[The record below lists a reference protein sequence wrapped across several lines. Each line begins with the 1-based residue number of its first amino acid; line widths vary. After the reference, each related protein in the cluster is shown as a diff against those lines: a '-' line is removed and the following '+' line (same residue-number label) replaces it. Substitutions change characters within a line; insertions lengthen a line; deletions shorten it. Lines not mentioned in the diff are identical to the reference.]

1 MGLDCKWT
9 WRAIL
14 KNTITSTM
22 TADYCH
28 WKMLLSKMTRL
39 GPKPKSGAAPRLRQV
54 VALFVLLSADISRTR
69 VGRYFLEGGWERII
83 LIVTPPF
90 LHKWQ
95 KRPIS
100 AGVYSS
106 AKHGRLY
113 SQPPSVNNVPN
124 NYVTVFG
131 LPCEKVSPPSP
142 AVLQYANG
150 KKAKVWEL
158 DLMEWSQATVLKQ
171 SEWHL

>member
-1 MGLDCKWT
+1 MT
-9 WRAIL
+9 W
-14 KNTITSTM
+14 
-22 TADYCH
+22 
-28 WKMLLSKMTRL
+28 L
-39 GPKPKSGAAPRLRQV
+39 GPEPWSGATPRLRQV
-54 VALFVLLSADISRTR
+54 VTLFVPLSVDISRTR
-69 VGRYFLEGGWERII
+69 VGKHFLEGGWERII

-90 LHKWQ
+90 RSNDKTSDF
-95 KRPIS
+95 S
-100 AGVYSS
+100 AAVYSS
-106 AKHGRLY
+106 AKHGRPH

-158 DLMEWSQATVLKQ
+158 DLMEQGQATVLKQ